1 MRLRSLIA
9 ASGILGLAI
18 GTLAT
23 PPALGNGANLRLN
36 AVVIGDS
43 YSAGNGAGAYEPGTE
58 KTSYRSTRNWARVYT
73 SWLNEQGIHTTL
85 TNLAASGSVTANV
98 LNEQIPQIS
107 KETDLVMLTIGGNDL
122 EFSTIV
128 SDCFAAGI
136 RSRGAC
142 VEALDNAEAG
152 LDAAIANTRTI
163 FDKVNEKIGDDGHMI
178 LLAYPLL
185 ATTRQY
191 ELASCEEWGLVF
203 ATPTCVRWESTEI
216 GSRVR
221 ELGNLATHKQKELVD
236 SWNASHAM
244 KVSYIDSVPSAFAGH
259 EPDPSALH
267 RNPARWINEF
277 FETEGIESDGST
289 TSSWTIDRNH
299 FYHPNITGHQ
309 MMAREI
315 QENIGVSFS
324 AEPIN
329 PGSGDIDV
337 VFVVDATG
345 SMTDD
350 IDAVRSNV
358 SGILT
363 KLASVTDSY
372 RVALVTY
379 KDFSDS
385 GGDPGDY
392 PSQVNLDFTT
402 DANALRSALGNLEVT
417 GGGDWPETVYS
428 GVTSALNLSWRSGV
442 RKIAIVLGDA
452 PAKEPEPHTGHDAHS
467 VAVHALEVDPVE
479 VYAIDTG
486 SLTSPFSN
494 VQSLVDETG
503 GSTFLL
509 DPNSD
514 IPTLITEAM
523 TTALSK
529 PFGWLQGPII
539 GEVGETLEFDA
550 RGSYAIGSVLTSYEW
565 DFDSDGVIDETTTSG
580 LVEHAFAAPFTG
592 TASVTVTDALG
603 AMSRGSAPIS
613 VTIPPEPE
621 PEPEI
626 PEDKP
631 GVLELLDGAPL
642 PTPGDGSQSGVP
654 SDPQS
659 GVPSD
664 PQSGE
669 PAPTPNET
677 VTTPPEDPTP
687 TKTSTIA
694 RTGATSDSVGALAL
708 AFGALGALAIGFV
721 RVSRR
726 R

>member
-1 MRLRSLIA
+1 M
-9 ASGILGLAI
+9 
-18 GTLAT
+18 
-23 PPALGNGANLRLN
+23 
-36 AVVIGDS
+36 
-43 YSAGNGAGAYEPGTE
+43 
-58 KTSYRSTRNWARVYT
+58 
-73 SWLNEQGIHTTL
+73 
-85 TNLAASGSVTANV
+85 
-98 LNEQIPQIS
+98 
-107 KETDLVMLTIGGNDL
+107 
-122 EFSTIV
+122 
-128 SDCFAAGI
+128 
-136 RSRGAC
+136 
-142 VEALDNAEAG
+142 
-152 LDAAIANTRTI
+152 
-163 FDKVNEKIGDDGHMI
+163 
-178 LLAYPLL
+178 
-185 ATTRQY
+185 
-191 ELASCEEWGLVF
+191 
-203 ATPTCVRWESTEI
+203 
-216 GSRVR
+216 
-221 ELGNLATHKQKELVD
+221 
-236 SWNASHAM
+236 
-244 KVSYIDSVPSAFAGH
+244 
-259 EPDPSALH
+259 
-267 RNPARWINEF
+267 
-277 FETEGIESDGST
+277 
-289 TSSWTIDRNH
+289 
-299 FYHPNITGHQ
+299 
-309 MMAREI
+309 
-315 QENIGVSFS
+315 
-324 AEPIN
+324 
-329 PGSGDIDV
+329 
-337 VFVVDATG
+337 
-345 SMTDD
+345 
-350 IDAVRSNV
+350 
-358 SGILT
+358 
-363 KLASVTDSY
+363 
-372 RVALVTY
+372 
-379 KDFSDS
+379 
-385 GGDPGDY
+385 
-392 PSQVNLDFTT
+392 
-402 DANALRSALGNLEVT
+402 T

-467 VAVHALEVDPVE
+467 VAVHALGVDPVE

-486 SLTSPFSN
+486 SLTSPLSN

-539 GEVGETLEFDA
+539 GEVGESLEFDA

-580 LVEHAFAAPFTG
+580 LVKHAFAAPFTG

-642 PTPGDGSQSGVP
+642 PTPGDSSQSGVP

-664 PQSGE
+664 PQSGDPSGPQSAE
-669 PAPTPNET
+669 PTPTPNET
-677 VTTPPEDPTP
+677 VTTPPEAPTP

-708 AFGALGALAIGFV
+708 AFGAFGALAIGFV
-721 RVSRR
+721 RVNRR